1 MATTLK
7 SVAVKERL
15 LAAREKMHKEFLKA
29 FDEAQVK
36 FDPES
41 LTTEITSMLLAERRE
56 IVLKLIGFSDHWG
69 PLEVDHCNGRD
80 KDSIIGKYIRTAATD
95 AVQKWMDDHLKG
107 AFEAHVRGKFS
118 DAKVKA
124 AAIKEFD
131 SIFQHALHNAIRD
144 LAENMAEQVAE
155 EFSKTV
161 KSTLALSSDD

>member
-1 MATTLK
+1 MATTSK
-7 SVAVKERL
+7 PAAIEERL
-15 LAAREKMHKEFLKA
+15 LSAREKMHKEFLKA

-36 FDPES
+36 FDPDS
-41 LTTEITSMLLAERRE
+41 LVTEITSMLLAERRE

-69 PLEVDHCNGRD
+69 RLEVDHCNGRD

-95 AVQKWMDDHLKG
+95 AIQKWMDDHLKG

-131 SIFQHALHNAIRD
+131 SIFQHALHNAIRE

-161 KSTLALSSDD
+161 KSTLALSSND

>member
-1 MATTLK
+1 MTTTLK
-7 SVAVKERL
+7 STAVEERL
-15 LAAREKMHKEFLKA
+15 LAARAKMHEEFLKA

-36 FDPES
+36 FDSES
-41 LTTEITSMLLAERRE
+41 LATEITEMLLKERRE
-56 IVLKLIGFSDHWG
+56 IVLKLIGFTDRWDELEIDHS
-69 PLEVDHCNGRD
+69 NGRD
-80 KDSIIGKYIRTAATD
+80 RDSIVGKYIHTIATD

-131 SIFQHALHNAIRD
+131 NIFQHALHNAIRD